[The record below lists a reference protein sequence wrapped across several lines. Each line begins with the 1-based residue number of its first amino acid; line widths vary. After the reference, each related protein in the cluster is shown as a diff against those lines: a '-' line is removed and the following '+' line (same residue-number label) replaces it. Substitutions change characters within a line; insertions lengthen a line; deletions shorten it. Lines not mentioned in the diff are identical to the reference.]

1 MYGGPGGK
9 RGLSKKELG
18 KGGAFGRSMKRRRG
32 ERLERADME
41 VIGGEKGRGTARK
54 VGREGLGLGGLTRRE
69 AGRLVEFLL
78 GGADWEGA
86 AGFVRG
92 EGGGEVGA
100 TGGMD
105 RPVAG
110 AGKMTKRVLT
120 PEDLKTHWREVLG
133 KKLVELYRE

>member
-1 MYGGPGGK
+1 
-9 RGLSKKELG
+9 
-18 KGGAFGRSMKRRRG
+18 
-32 ERLERADME
+32 ME

-54 VGREGLGLGGLTRRE
+54 VGREGLGLGGLTRGE

-78 GGADWEGA
+78 GRTDWEGA

-92 EGGGEVGA
+92 EGGGEGGVREVGA

-105 RPVAG
+105 RPVVG
-110 AGKMTKRVLT
+110 EGKATKRVLT